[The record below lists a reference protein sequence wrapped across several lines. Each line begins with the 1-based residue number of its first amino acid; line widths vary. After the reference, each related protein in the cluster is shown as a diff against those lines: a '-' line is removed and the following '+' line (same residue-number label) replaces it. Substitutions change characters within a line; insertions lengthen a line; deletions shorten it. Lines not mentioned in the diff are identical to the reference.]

1 MMCAIMNR
9 FRRINASAR
18 QRLVFDLRIPFL
30 WNPESLPISAATPAG
45 ERDVCNSALRQPLF
59 IRCKRA
65 YAKTSTA
72 PERQIFAQTKRYQI
86 FVRFALLRWNPC
98 EKY

>member
-18 QRLVFDLRIPFL
+18 QRLVFDLRIPFF
-30 WNPESLPISAATPAG
+30 WKPESFPISAATPAG
-45 ERDVCNSALRQPLF
+45 ERDVCDSALRQPLF
-59 IRCKRA
+59 IRWKRA

-72 PERQIFAQTKRYQI
+72 PERRIFTQTKRHQIFA
-86 FVRFALLRWNPC
+86 RFALLRWLPR